1 MNGEDFSYLL
11 SELYVNQCHYV
22 ITERR
27 TPGGEEAR
35 KKEEEEAAGETLAGR
50 TLTAVSAKIA
60 VVNAVILSAV
70 TETAEMIVNK
80 DPHPEM
86 MMVSRA

>member
-1 MNGEDFSYLL
+1 MERTSVTFSVSCMLI
-11 SELYVNQCHYV
+11 SVTV